1 MIIFG
6 IAIFWHE
13 LCTRIYRYKKQTTS
27 HTRPYPYET
36 PQNPNIHTYMDN
48 NFSKDMVSLFHFSKE
63 EAERTECDNVSPE
76 HLLLGM
82 LRQNVSNATRMMH
95 HVQPDLLSLKRHLE
109 KVAREHKAS
118 AVPDKNNME
127 LNHEATRLMRLSM
140 LEARAQH
147 SVEVDTEHLLRAM
160 LKDNGSTIQKLLKEH
175 GLTRENLYGEV
186 QNGYSQSDDDDR
198 EEAYGSD
205 GEASGDED
213 ESMSTVGADS
223 SPILTKKRT
232 KSGTPVLDNFCTDLT
247 EKARKGE
254 LDPVVGREKEMER
267 VAQILARRKK
277 NNPILIGEPGVGK
290 SAIVEGLAQRIVKR
304 KVSRQLWNKRVLTLD
319 MAAMVA
325 GTKFRGQF
333 EERIRNLLQELE
345 NNPDI
350 IIYIDEIHTII
361 GAGGSQGSMD
371 AANMLKPALARGQMQ
386 CIGAT
391 TIDEFRKTIEKDGA
405 LDRRF
410 QKIMVAASTAE
421 ETLQILYRLRPVY
434 EKHHNVQ
441 YTDEALEACV
451 QLTQRYISDRS
462 FPDKA
467 IDAMDESG
475 ARTHIFNIPAST
487 EIDNLETE
495 LRDIEERKNMA
506 ISAQN
511 YEAAADLRD
520 ELQQKGEQLELLQ
533 KAWIDQHEQKDTR
546 VTAETVAQ
554 VVSVMTGIPTHRIG
568 EEENS
573 RLRRLEKKLQD
584 EVIGQDEAVRK
595 VARAIQRSRVGLK
608 DPNRPIGTFLFVG
621 PTGVGKTYLA
631 KRLAL
636 EMFGS
641 EAALIRIDM
650 SEYGEKHTVS
660 RMMGAPPGYVGYE
673 EGGQLTERVRRKPY
687 SIVLLDEI
695 EKAHPDV
702 FNILLQ
708 VMDEGRLT
716 DGNGTTIDF
725 RNTVIIMT
733 SNSGTRQI
741 KDFGSGIG
749 FQSTPTAEERKQQTR
764 SIVEKALKKQFAPE
778 FLNRLDDIIYFDQL
792 SRQDILRITNI
803 ELKPLLRRIRE
814 MGYTLEL
821 SEETIE
827 RIANEGYDVQYGARP
842 LRRAIQRIIED
853 PICEM
858 LLADTGAGTED
869 GLPGISEDKAIR
881 L

>member
-1 MIIFG
+1 
-6 IAIFWHE
+6 
-13 LCTRIYRYKKQTTS
+13 
-27 HTRPYPYET
+27 
-36 PQNPNIHTYMDN
+36 MDN
-48 NFSKDMVSLFHFSKE
+48 KFSNDMASVFNFSKE

-76 HLLLGM
+76 HLLLGI
-82 LRQNVSNATRMMH
+82 LRQNVSKATRMMYK
-95 HVQPDLLSLKRHLE
+95 VQPDLLSLKRHLE
-109 KVAREHKAS
+109 KVARERKVAT
-118 AVPDKNNME
+118 VPDRNSLE
-127 LNHEATRLMRLSM
+127 LNREATRLMRLSV

-147 SVEVDTEHLLRAM
+147 SEEVDTEHLLRAM
-160 LKDNGSTIQKLLKEH
+160 LKDQGSPIQQLLEEH
-175 GLTRENLYGEV
+175 GLTRENVYGDMKD
-186 QNGYSQSDDDDR
+186 GYSHLD
-198 EEAYGSD
+198 
-205 GEASGDED
+205 DED
-213 ESMSTVGADS
+213 ESEKSDGRFETSGSIDKDS
-223 SPILTKKRT
+223 STLTMKKSS

-247 EKARKGE
+247 AKARKGE

-267 VAQILARRKK
+267 VAQILSRRKK

-290 SAIVEGLAQRIVKR
+290 SAIVEGLAQRIVER
-304 KVSRQLWNKRVLTLD
+304 KVARQLWGKRILTLD
-319 MAAMVA
+319 MASMVA

-333 EERIRNLLQELE
+333 EERVRNLLQELE
-345 NNPDI
+345 ANPDV

-410 QKIMVAASTAE
+410 QKIIVAQSTAE
-421 ETLQILYRLRPVY
+421 ETLQILYRLRPAY
-434 EKHHNVQ
+434 EKHHKVQ
-441 YTDEALEACV
+441 YTDEALDACV
-451 QLTQRYISDRS
+451 RLTQRYVSDRS

-475 ARTHIFNIPAST
+475 ARMHIFNIPANM

-506 ISAQN
+506 IKSQN

-520 ELQQKGEQLELLQ
+520 ELQMKSEQLEQLQ
-533 KAWIDQHEQKDTR
+533 RAWVEEQEQNHTL
-546 VTAETVAQ
+546 VTEDTVAQ
-554 VVSVMTGIPTHRIG
+554 VVSIMTGIPAHRIG
-568 EEENS
+568 DEENT
-573 RLRRLEKKLQD
+573 RLRQLHKNLHD
-584 EVIGQDEAVRK
+584 CVVGQDEAVQK

-621 PTGVGKTYLA
+621 PTGVGKTYLT
-631 KRLAL
+631 KRLAV

-641 EAALIRIDM
+641 EASLIRIDM

-725 RNTVIIMT
+725 RNTIIIMT

-741 KDFGSGIG
+741 KDFGTGIG
-749 FQSTPTAEERKQQTR
+749 FQNRSTDEDRKQQTR

-778 FLNRLDDIIYFDQL
+778 FLNRLDDIVYFDQL
-792 SRQDILRITNI
+792 SREDIRRIADI
-803 ELKPLLRRIRE
+803 ELKPLLRRIKE

-821 SEETIE
+821 SDKTIE
-827 RIANEGYDVQYGARP
+827 QIATEGYDVQYGARP

-858 LLADTGAGTED
+858 LLAEHSE
-869 GLPGISEDKAIR
+869 GIDENRVIR

>member
-1 MIIFG
+1 
-6 IAIFWHE
+6 
-13 LCTRIYRYKKQTTS
+13 
-27 HTRPYPYET
+27 
-36 PQNPNIHTYMDN
+36 MDN
-48 NFSKDMVSLFHFSKE
+48 KFSNDMASVFNFSRE

-82 LRQNVSNATRMMH
+82 LRQNVSKTTRLMH
-95 HVQPDLLSLKRHLE
+95 QVQPDLLSLKRHLE
-109 KVAREHKAS
+109 KMVREKKVGV
-118 AVPDKNNME
+118 VPDKNAME
-127 LNHEATRLMRLSM
+127 LNRDATRLMRLSI

-147 SVEVDTEHLLRAM
+147 SDEVDTEHLLKAM
-160 LKDNGSTIQKLLKEH
+160 LKDQGSPIQQILEEH
-175 GLTRENLYGEV
+175 GLTRENLYGDV
-186 QNGYSQSDDDDR
+186 KSGYSHTD
-198 EEAYGSD
+198 
-205 GEASGDED
+205 DED
-213 ESMSTVGADS
+213 EKDGEDDGFEMSGPAENDS
-223 SPILTKKRT
+223 PTLTKKKT
-232 KSGTPVLDNFCTDLT
+232 SKTGTPVLDNFCTDLT

-254 LDPVVGREKEMER
+254 LDPVVGRDKEMER
-267 VAQILARRKK
+267 VAQILSRRKK

-290 SAIVEGLAQRIVKR
+290 SAIVEGLAQRIIER
-304 KVSRQLWNKRVLTLD
+304 KVARQLWGKRVLTLD
-319 MAAMVA
+319 MASLVA

-333 EERIRNLLQELE
+333 EERVRNLLMELE
-345 NNPDI
+345 KNPDI

-410 QKIMVAASTAE
+410 QKIMVAPTTAE
-421 ETLQILYRLRPVY
+421 ETLQILHRLKPAY
-434 EKHHNVQ
+434 EKHHKVH

-451 QLTQRYISDRS
+451 QLTQRYISDRA

-475 ARTHIFNIPAST
+475 ARMHISNIPTST
-487 EIDNLETE
+487 EMDKLEEE
-495 LRDIEERKNMA
+495 LRSIEERKNMA
-506 ISAQN
+506 IKAQN

-520 ELQQKGEQLELLQ
+520 ELQMKSEQLEQLQ
-533 KAWIDQHEQKDTR
+533 QAWVEQQEQNRTE
-546 VTAETVAQ
+546 VTGETVAQ
-554 VVSVMTGIPTHRIG
+554 IVSIMTGIPAHRIG
-568 EEENS
+568 SEENQ
-573 RLRRLEKKLQD
+573 RLRMLDKNLQGN
-584 EVIGQDEAVRK
+584 VIGQDDAVRK
-595 VARAIQRSRVGLK
+595 VVRAIQRSRVGLK

-621 PTGVGKTYLA
+621 PTGVGKTYLT
-631 KRLAL
+631 KRLAV

-641 EAALIRIDM
+641 EASLIRIDM

-725 RNTVIIMT
+725 RNTIIIMT

-741 KDFGSGIG
+741 KDFGTGIG
-749 FQSTPTAEERKQQTR
+749 FQSTPTDEERKQQTR

-792 SRQDILRITNI
+792 SREDIQKIADI
-803 ELKPLLRRIRE
+803 ELKPLLRRISE
-814 MGYTLEL
+814 MGYTLEI
-821 SEETIE
+821 SDSTKQQIV
-827 RIANEGYDVQYGARP
+827 AEGYDVQYGARP

-853 PICEM
+853 PVCEM
-858 LLADTGAGTED
+858 ILEERID
-869 GLPGISEDKAIR
+869 DKVIR
-881 L
+881 I

>member
-1 MIIFG
+1 
-6 IAIFWHE
+6 
-13 LCTRIYRYKKQTTS
+13 
-27 HTRPYPYET
+27 
-36 PQNPNIHTYMDN
+36 
-48 NFSKDMVSLFHFSKE
+48 
-63 EAERTECDNVSPE
+63 
-76 HLLLGM
+76 
-82 LRQNVSNATRMMH
+82 
-95 HVQPDLLSLKRHLE
+95 
-109 KVAREHKAS
+109 
-118 AVPDKNNME
+118 
-127 LNHEATRLMRLSM
+127 
-140 LEARAQH
+140 
-147 SVEVDTEHLLRAM
+147 
-160 LKDNGSTIQKLLKEH
+160 
-175 GLTRENLYGEV
+175 
-186 QNGYSQSDDDDR
+186 
-198 EEAYGSD
+198 
-205 GEASGDED
+205 
-213 ESMSTVGADS
+213 
-223 SPILTKKRT
+223 
-232 KSGTPVLDNFCTDLT
+232 LDNFCTDLT
-247 EKARKGE
+247 AKARKGE

-267 VAQILARRKK
+267 VAQILSRIKK
-277 NNPILIGEPGVGK
+277 NNPIHIGEPGVGK
-290 SAIVEGLAQRIVKR
+290 SAIVEGLAQRIVER
-304 KVSRQLWNKRVLTLD
+304 KVARQLWGKRILTLD
-319 MAAMVA
+319 MASMVA

-333 EERIRNLLQELE
+333 EERVRNLLQELE
-345 NNPDI
+345 ANPDV

-410 QKIMVAASTAE
+410 QKIIVAQSTAE
-421 ETLQILYRLRPVY
+421 ETLQILYRLRPAY
-434 EKHHNVQ
+434 EKHHKVQ
-441 YTDEALEACV
+441 YTDEALDACV
-451 QLTQRYISDRS
+451 RLTQRYVSDRS

-475 ARTHIFNIPAST
+475 ARMHIFNIPANM

-506 ISAQN
+506 IKSQN

-520 ELQQKGEQLELLQ
+520 ELQMKSEQLEQLQ
-533 KAWIDQHEQKDTR
+533 RAWVEEQEQNHTL
-546 VTAETVAQ
+546 VTEDTVAQ
-554 VVSVMTGIPTHRIG
+554 VVSIMTGIPAHRIG
-568 EEENS
+568 DEENT
-573 RLRRLEKKLQD
+573 RLRQLHKNLHD
-584 EVIGQDEAVRK
+584 CVVGQDEAVQK

-621 PTGVGKTYLA
+621 PTGVGKTYLT
-631 KRLAL
+631 KRLAV

-641 EAALIRIDM
+641 EASLIRIDM

-725 RNTVIIMT
+725 RNTIIIMT

-741 KDFGSGIG
+741 KDFGTGIG
-749 FQSTPTAEERKQQTR
+749 FQNRSTDEDRKQQTR

-778 FLNRLDDIIYFDQL
+778 FLNRLDDIVYFDQL
-792 SRQDILRITNI
+792 SREDIRRIADI
-803 ELKPLLRRIRE
+803 ELKPLLRRIKE

-821 SEETIE
+821 SDKTIE
-827 RIANEGYDVQYGARP
+827 QIATEGYDVQYGARP

-858 LLADTGAGTED
+858 LLAEHSE
-869 GLPGISEDKAIR
+869 GIDENRVIR

>member
-1 MIIFG
+1 MASVF
-6 IAIFWHE
+6 
-13 LCTRIYRYKKQTTS
+13 
-27 HTRPYPYET
+27 
-36 PQNPNIHTYMDN
+36 
-48 NFSKDMVSLFHFSKE
+48 NFSRE

-76 HLLLGM
+76 HLLLGI

-95 HVQPDLLSLKRHLE
+95 KVQPDLLSLKRHLE
-109 KVAREHKAS
+109 KVVLEKKVAV
-118 AVPDKNNME
+118 VPDRNSME
-127 LNHEATRLMRLSM
+127 LNRDATRLMRLSV

-147 SVEVDTEHLLRAM
+147 SEEVDTEHLLKAM
-160 LKDNGSTIQKLLKEH
+160 LKDQGSPIQQLLEEH
-175 GLTRENLYGEV
+175 GLTRENLYGDV
-186 QNGYSQSDDDDR
+186 KSGYSQTDD
-198 EEAYGSD
+198 EEESEN
-205 GEASGDED
+205 GESGFKTNDAINND
-213 ESMSTVGADS
+213 HPT
-223 SPILTKKRT
+223 LTKNKT
-232 KSGTPVLDNFCTDLT
+232 AKSGTPVLDNFCTDLT

-267 VAQILARRKK
+267 VAQILSRRKK

-290 SAIVEGLAQRIVKR
+290 SAIVEGLAQRIIER
-304 KVSRQLWNKRVLTLD
+304 KVARQLWGKRVLTLD
-319 MAAMVA
+319 MAALVA

-333 EERIRNLLQELE
+333 EERIRNLLMELE
-345 NNPDI
+345 KNPDI

-410 QKIMVAASTAE
+410 QKIMVSPTTAE
-421 ETLQILYRLRPVY
+421 ETLQILHRLKSAY
-434 EKHHNVQ
+434 EKHHKVQ

-451 QLTQRYISDRS
+451 QLTQRYISDRA

-475 ARTHIFNIPAST
+475 ARMHISNIPTST
-487 EIDNLETE
+487 EMDKLEEE
-495 LRDIEERKNMA
+495 LRSIEERKNMA
-506 ISAQN
+506 IKAQN

-520 ELQQKGEQLELLQ
+520 ELQMKSEQLERLQ
-533 KAWIDQHEQKDTR
+533 QAWVEQQEQNR
-546 VTAETVAQ
+546 SEVTSETVAQ
-554 VVSVMTGIPTHRIG
+554 IVSIMTGIPAHRIG
-568 EEENS
+568 SEENQ
-573 RLRRLEKKLQD
+573 RLRMLDKNLQGN
-584 EVIGQDEAVRK
+584 VIGQDEAVRK
-595 VARAIQRSRVGLK
+595 VVRAIQRSRVGLK

-621 PTGVGKTYLA
+621 PTGVGKTYLT

-641 EAALIRIDM
+641 EASLIRIDM

-725 RNTVIIMT
+725 RNTIIIMT

-741 KDFGSGIG
+741 KDFGTGIG
-749 FQSTPTAEERKQQTR
+749 FQTAPSDEERKQQTR
-764 SIVEKALKKQFAPE
+764 AIVEKALKKQFAPE

-792 SRQDILRITNI
+792 SRQDIQEIAEI
-803 ELKPLLRRIRE
+803 ELKPLVRRISE
-814 MGYTLEL
+814 MGYMLEI
-821 SEETIE
+821 SEKTKD
-827 RIANEGYDVQYGARP
+827 RIVAEGYDLQYGARP
-842 LRRAIQRIIED
+842 LRRAIQRLIED

-858 LLADTGAGTED
+858 LLANQIEGQVIK
-869 GLPGISEDKAIR
+869 L
-881 L
+881 

>member
-1 MIIFG
+1 
-6 IAIFWHE
+6 
-13 LCTRIYRYKKQTTS
+13 
-27 HTRPYPYET
+27 
-36 PQNPNIHTYMDN
+36 MDN
-48 NFSKDMVSLFHFSKE
+48 KFSNDMASVFNFSKE

-76 HLLLGM
+76 HLLLGI
-82 LRQNVSNATRMMH
+82 LRQNVSKATRMMYK
-95 HVQPDLLSLKRHLE
+95 VQPDLLSLKRHLE
-109 KVAREHKAS
+109 KVARERKVAT
-118 AVPDKNNME
+118 VPDRNSLE
-127 LNHEATRLMRLSM
+127 LNREATRLMRLSV

-147 SVEVDTEHLLRAM
+147 SEEVDTEHLLRAM
-160 LKDNGSTIQKLLKEH
+160 LKDQGSPIQQLLEEH
-175 GLTRENLYGEV
+175 GLTRENVYGDV
-186 QNGYSQSDDDDR
+186 KDGYSHLD
-198 EEAYGSD
+198 
-205 GEASGDED
+205 DED
-213 ESMSTVGADS
+213 ESEKSDGRFETSGSIDKDS
-223 SPILTKKRT
+223 STLTMKKSS

-247 EKARKGE
+247 AKARKGE

-267 VAQILARRKK
+267 VAQILSRRKK

-290 SAIVEGLAQRIVKR
+290 SAIVEGLAQRIVER
-304 KVSRQLWNKRVLTLD
+304 KVARQLWGKRILTLD
-319 MAAMVA
+319 MASMVA

-333 EERIRNLLQELE
+333 EERVRNLLQELE
-345 NNPDI
+345 ANPDV

-410 QKIMVAASTAE
+410 QKIIVAQSTAE
-421 ETLQILYRLRPVY
+421 ETLQILYRLRPAY
-434 EKHHNVQ
+434 EKHHKVQ
-441 YTDEALEACV
+441 YTDEALDACV
-451 QLTQRYISDRS
+451 RLTQRYISDRS

-475 ARTHIFNIPAST
+475 ARMHIFNIPANM

-506 ISAQN
+506 IKSQN

-520 ELQQKGEQLELLQ
+520 ELQMKSEQLEQLQ
-533 KAWIDQHEQKDTR
+533 RAWVEEQEQNHTL
-546 VTAETVAQ
+546 VTEDTVAQ
-554 VVSVMTGIPTHRIG
+554 VVSIMTGIPAHRIG
-568 EEENS
+568 DEENT
-573 RLRRLEKKLQD
+573 RLRQLHKNLHD
-584 EVIGQDEAVRK
+584 CVVGQDEAVQK

-621 PTGVGKTYLA
+621 PTGVGKTYLT
-631 KRLAL
+631 KRLAV

-641 EAALIRIDM
+641 EASLIRIDM

-725 RNTVIIMT
+725 RNTIIIMT

-741 KDFGSGIG
+741 KDFGTGIG
-749 FQSTPTAEERKQQTR
+749 FQNRSTDEDRKQQTR

-778 FLNRLDDIIYFDQL
+778 FLNRLDDIVYFDQL
-792 SRQDILRITNI
+792 SREDIRRIADI
-803 ELKPLLRRIRE
+803 ELKPLLRRIKE

-821 SEETIE
+821 SDKTIE
-827 RIANEGYDVQYGARP
+827 QIATEGYDVQYGARP

-858 LLADTGAGTED
+858 LLAEHSE
-869 GLPGISEDKAIR
+869 GIDENRVIR

>member
-1 MIIFG
+1 M
-6 IAIFWHE
+6 
-13 LCTRIYRYKKQTTS
+13 L
-27 HTRPYPYET
+27 
-36 PQNPNIHTYMDN
+36 MDN
-48 NFSKDMVSLFHFSKE
+48 KFSNDMASVFNYSRE

-82 LRQNVSNATRMMH
+82 LRQNVSKATRLMH
-95 HVQPDLLSLKRHLE
+95 QVQPDLISLKRHLE
-109 KVAREHKAS
+109 RMAHEKKVEV
-118 AVPDKNNME
+118 VPDKNSME
-127 LNHEATRLMRLSM
+127 LNRDATRLMRLSI

-147 SVEVDTEHLLRAM
+147 SEEVDTEHLLKAM
-160 LKDNGSTIQKLLKEH
+160 LKDQGSPIQQLLEEH
-175 GLTRENLYGEV
+175 GLTREKLYGETR
-186 QNGYSQSDDDDR
+186 NGYSQTDDDDDDQA
-198 EEAYGSD
+198 ESNKGYEMSGGQESD
-205 GEASGDED
+205 
-213 ESMSTVGADS
+213 
-223 SPILTKKRT
+223 SPTLTKKKAH
-232 KSGTPVLDNFCTDLT
+232 KSGTPVLDNFCIDLT

-290 SAIVEGLAQRIVKR
+290 SAIVEGLAQRIIER
-304 KVSRQLWNKRVLTLD
+304 KVASQLWGKRILTLD
-319 MAAMVA
+319 MAGMVA

-333 EERIRNLLQELE
+333 EERVRNLLMELE
-345 NNPDI
+345 ANPDV

-405 LDRRF
+405 LERRF
-410 QKIMVAASTAE
+410 QKIIVAQSTAE
-421 ETLQILYRLRPVY
+421 ETLQILHRLRPAY
-434 EKHHNVQ
+434 EKHHKVK

-451 QLTQRYISDRS
+451 HLTQRYVSDRS

-475 ARTHIFNIPAST
+475 ARMHIFNIPANM

-506 ISAQN
+506 IKAQN
-511 YEAAADLRD
+511 YETAADLRD
-520 ELQQKGEQLELLQ
+520 ELQMKTEQLEQLQ
-533 KAWIDQHEQKDTR
+533 KAWVEQQEKNYTE

-554 VVSVMTGIPTHRIG
+554 VVSIMTGIPAHRIG
-568 EEENS
+568 DEENS
-573 RLRRLEKKLQD
+573 RLRLLEQNLKGS
-584 EVIGQDEAVRK
+584 VVGQDDAVLK
-595 VARAIQRSRVGLK
+595 VTRAIQRSRVGLK

-621 PTGVGKTYLA
+621 PTGVGKTYLT
-631 KRLAL
+631 KRLAM

-641 EAALIRIDM
+641 EASLIRIEM

-741 KDFGSGIG
+741 KDFGTGTG
-749 FQSTPTAEERKQQTR
+749 FQAMPTDEDRKKQTR

-778 FLNRLDDIIYFDQL
+778 FLNRLDDIVFFDQL
-792 SRQDILRITNI
+792 SQEDIRRITDI
-803 ELKPLLRRIRE
+803 ELRPLLRRIKE

-821 SEETIE
+821 SEDTINK
-827 RIANEGYDVQYGARP
+827 IATEGYDVQYGARP

-858 LLADTGAGTED
+858 LLSDKAD
-869 GLPGISEDKAIR
+869 GISEDKVIR

>member
-1 MIIFG
+1 MASVF
-6 IAIFWHE
+6 
-13 LCTRIYRYKKQTTS
+13 
-27 HTRPYPYET
+27 
-36 PQNPNIHTYMDN
+36 N
-48 NFSKDMVSLFHFSKE
+48 FSKE

-76 HLLLGM
+76 HLLLGI
-82 LRQNVSNATRMMH
+82 LRQNVSKATRMMH
-95 HVQPDLLSLKRHLE
+95 KVQPDLLSLKRHLE
-109 KVAREHKAS
+109 KVARERKVAT
-118 AVPDKNNME
+118 VPDRNSLE
-127 LNHEATRLMRLSM
+127 LNREATRLMRLSV

-147 SVEVDTEHLLRAM
+147 SEEVDTEHLLRAM
-160 LKDNGSTIQKLLKEH
+160 LKDQGSPIQQLLEEH
-175 GLTRENLYGEV
+175 GLTRENVYGDV
-186 QNGYSQSDDDDR
+186 KDGYSHLD
-198 EEAYGSD
+198 
-205 GEASGDED
+205 DED
-213 ESMSTVGADS
+213 ESEKSDGRFETSGSIDKDS
-223 SPILTKKRT
+223 STLTMKKSS

-247 EKARKGE
+247 AKARKGE

-267 VAQILARRKK
+267 VAQILSRRKK

-290 SAIVEGLAQRIVKR
+290 SAIVEGLAQRIVER
-304 KVSRQLWNKRVLTLD
+304 KVARQLWGKRILTLD
-319 MAAMVA
+319 MASMVA

-333 EERIRNLLQELE
+333 EERVRNLLQELE
-345 NNPDI
+345 ANPDV

-410 QKIMVAASTAE
+410 QKIIVAQSTAE
-421 ETLQILYRLRPVY
+421 ETLQILYRLRPAY
-434 EKHHNVQ
+434 EKHHKVQ
-441 YTDEALEACV
+441 YTDEALDACV
-451 QLTQRYISDRS
+451 RLTQRYVSDRS

-475 ARTHIFNIPAST
+475 ARMHIFNIPANM

-506 ISAQN
+506 IKSQN

-520 ELQQKGEQLELLQ
+520 ELQMKSEQLEQLQ
-533 KAWIDQHEQKDTR
+533 RAWVEEQEQNHTL
-546 VTAETVAQ
+546 VTEDTVAQ
-554 VVSVMTGIPTHRIG
+554 VVSIMTGIPAHRIG
-568 EEENS
+568 DEENT
-573 RLRRLEKKLQD
+573 RLRQLHKNLHD
-584 EVIGQDEAVRK
+584 CVVGQDEAVQK

-621 PTGVGKTYLA
+621 PTGVGKTYLT
-631 KRLAL
+631 KRLAV

-641 EAALIRIDM
+641 EASLIRIDM

-725 RNTVIIMT
+725 RNTIIIMT

-741 KDFGSGIG
+741 KDFGTGIG
-749 FQSTPTAEERKQQTR
+749 FQNRSTDEDRKQQTR

-778 FLNRLDDIIYFDQL
+778 FLNRLDDIVYFDQL
-792 SRQDILRITNI
+792 SREDIRRIADI
-803 ELKPLLRRIRE
+803 ELKPLLRRIKE

-821 SEETIE
+821 SDKTIE
-827 RIANEGYDVQYGARP
+827 QIATEGYDVQYGARP

-858 LLADTGAGTED
+858 LLAEHSE
-869 GLPGISEDKAIR
+869 GIDENRVIR

>member
-1 MIIFG
+1 MASVF
-6 IAIFWHE
+6 
-13 LCTRIYRYKKQTTS
+13 
-27 HTRPYPYET
+27 
-36 PQNPNIHTYMDN
+36 N
-48 NFSKDMVSLFHFSKE
+48 FSKE

-76 HLLLGM
+76 HLLLGI
-82 LRQNVSNATRMMH
+82 LRQNVSKATRMMH
-95 HVQPDLLSLKRHLE
+95 KVQPDLLSLKRHLE
-109 KVAREHKAS
+109 KVARERKVAT
-118 AVPDKNNME
+118 APDRNSLE
-127 LNHEATRLMRLSM
+127 LNREATRLMRLSV

-147 SVEVDTEHLLRAM
+147 SEEVDTEHLLRAM
-160 LKDNGSTIQKLLKEH
+160 LKDQGSPIQQLLEEH
-175 GLTRENLYGEV
+175 GLTRENVYGDV
-186 QNGYSQSDDDDR
+186 KDGYSQMD
-198 EEAYGSD
+198 
-205 GEASGDED
+205 DED
-213 ESMSTVGADS
+213 ESEKSDGRFETSGSIDKESSTLTMKKS
-223 SPILTKKRT
+223 S

-247 EKARKGE
+247 AKARKGE

-267 VAQILARRKK
+267 VAQILSRRKK

-290 SAIVEGLAQRIVKR
+290 SAIVEGLAQRIVER
-304 KVSRQLWNKRVLTLD
+304 KVARQLWGKRILTLD
-319 MAAMVA
+319 MASMVA

-333 EERIRNLLQELE
+333 EERVRNLLQELE
-345 NNPDI
+345 ANPDV

-410 QKIMVAASTAE
+410 QKIIVAQSTAE
-421 ETLQILYRLRPVY
+421 ETLQILYRLRPAY
-434 EKHHNVQ
+434 EKHHKVQ
-441 YTDEALEACV
+441 YTDEALDACV
-451 QLTQRYISDRS
+451 RLTQRYVSDRS

-475 ARTHIFNIPAST
+475 ARMHIFNIPANM

-506 ISAQN
+506 IKSQN

-520 ELQQKGEQLELLQ
+520 ELQMKSEQLEQLQ
-533 KAWIDQHEQKDTR
+533 RAWVEEQEQNHTL
-546 VTAETVAQ
+546 VTEDTVAQ
-554 VVSVMTGIPTHRIG
+554 VVSIMTGIPAHRIG
-568 EEENS
+568 DEENT
-573 RLRRLEKKLQD
+573 RLRQLHKNLHD
-584 EVIGQDEAVRK
+584 CVVGQDEAVQK

-621 PTGVGKTYLA
+621 PTGVGKTYLT
-631 KRLAL
+631 KRLAV

-641 EAALIRIDM
+641 EASLIRIDM

-725 RNTVIIMT
+725 RNTIIIMT

-741 KDFGSGIG
+741 KDFGTGIG
-749 FQSTPTAEERKQQTR
+749 FQNRSTDEDRKQQTR

-778 FLNRLDDIIYFDQL
+778 FLNRLDDIVYFDQL
-792 SRQDILRITNI
+792 SREDIRRIADI
-803 ELKPLLRRIRE
+803 ELKPLLRRIKE

-821 SEETIE
+821 SDKTIE
-827 RIANEGYDVQYGARP
+827 QIATEGYDVQYGARP

-858 LLADTGAGTED
+858 LLAEHSE
-869 GLPGISEDKAIR
+869 GIDENRVIR

>member
-1 MIIFG
+1 
-6 IAIFWHE
+6 
-13 LCTRIYRYKKQTTS
+13 
-27 HTRPYPYET
+27 
-36 PQNPNIHTYMDN
+36 MDN
-48 NFSKDMVSLFHFSKE
+48 KFSNDMASVFNFSRE

-82 LRQNVSNATRMMH
+82 LRQNVSKATRLMH
-95 HVQPDLLSLKRHLE
+95 QVQPDLLSLKRNLE
-109 KVAREHKAS
+109 KMAREKKVEM
-118 AVPDKNNME
+118 VPNKNSME
-127 LNHEATRLMRLSM
+127 LNREATRLMRLSV

-147 SVEVDTEHLLRAM
+147 AEEVDTEHLLKAM
-160 LKDNGSTIQKLLKEH
+160 LKDQGSPIQQLLEEH
-175 GLTRENLYGEV
+175 GLTREKLYGETRS
-186 QNGYSQSDDDDR
+186 GYSQTDDDDDDQA
-198 EEAYGSD
+198 ESNKGYEMSGGQESD
-205 GEASGDED
+205 
-213 ESMSTVGADS
+213 
-223 SPILTKKRT
+223 SPTLTKKKAH
-232 KSGTPVLDNFCTDLT
+232 KSGTPVLDNFCIDLT

-290 SAIVEGLAQRIVKR
+290 SAIVEGLAQRIVER
-304 KVSRQLWNKRVLTLD
+304 KVASQLWGKRILTLD
-319 MAAMVA
+319 MAGMVA

-333 EERIRNLLQELE
+333 EERVRNLLMELE
-345 NNPDI
+345 ANPDV

-405 LDRRF
+405 LERRF
-410 QKIMVAASTAE
+410 QKIIVAQSTAE
-421 ETLQILYRLRPVY
+421 ETLQILHRLRPAY
-434 EKHHNVQ
+434 EKHHKVK

-451 QLTQRYISDRS
+451 HLTQRYVSDRS

-475 ARTHIFNIPAST
+475 ARMHIFNIPANM

-506 ISAQN
+506 IKAQN
-511 YEAAADLRD
+511 YETAADLRD
-520 ELQQKGEQLELLQ
+520 ELQMKTEQLEQLQ
-533 KAWIDQHEQKDTR
+533 KAWVEQQEKNYTE

-554 VVSVMTGIPTHRIG
+554 VVSIMTGIPAHRIG
-568 EEENS
+568 DEENS
-573 RLRRLEKKLQD
+573 RLRQLEQNLKGS
-584 EVIGQDEAVRK
+584 VVGQDDAVLK
-595 VARAIQRSRVGLK
+595 VTRAIQRSRVGLK

-621 PTGVGKTYLA
+621 PTGVGKTYLT
-631 KRLAL
+631 KRLVM

-641 EAALIRIDM
+641 EASLIRIDM

-741 KDFGSGIG
+741 KDFGTGIG
-749 FQSTPTAEERKQQTR
+749 FQAMPTDEDRKKQTR

-778 FLNRLDDIIYFDQL
+778 FLNRLDDIVFFDQL
-792 SRQDILRITNI
+792 SQEDIRRITDI
-803 ELKPLLRRIRE
+803 ELRPLLRRIKE

-821 SEETIE
+821 SEDTINK
-827 RIANEGYDVQYGARP
+827 IATEGYDVQYGARP

-858 LLADTGAGTED
+858 LLSDKAD
-869 GLPGISEDKAIR
+869 GISEDKVIR

>member
-1 MIIFG
+1 
-6 IAIFWHE
+6 
-13 LCTRIYRYKKQTTS
+13 
-27 HTRPYPYET
+27 
-36 PQNPNIHTYMDN
+36 MDN
-48 NFSKDMVSLFHFSKE
+48 KFSNDMASVFNFSRE

-82 LRQNVSNATRMMH
+82 LRQNVSKTTRLMH
-95 HVQPDLLSLKRHLE
+95 QVQPDLLSLKRHLE
-109 KVAREHKAS
+109 NMVREKKVAV
-118 AVPDKNNME
+118 VPDKNAME
-127 LNHEATRLMRLSM
+127 LNRDATRLMRLSI

-147 SVEVDTEHLLRAM
+147 ADEVDTEHLLKAM
-160 LKDNGSTIQKLLKEH
+160 LKDQGSPIQQILEEH
-175 GLTRENLYGEV
+175 GLTRENLYGDV
-186 QNGYSQSDDDDR
+186 KSGYSHTD
-198 EEAYGSD
+198 
-205 GEASGDED
+205 DED
-213 ESMSTVGADS
+213 EKDGEEDGFEMSGPAENDS
-223 SPILTKKRT
+223 PTLTKKKT
-232 KSGTPVLDNFCTDLT
+232 SKTGTPVLDNFCTDLT

-254 LDPVVGREKEMER
+254 LDPVVGRDKEMER
-267 VAQILARRKK
+267 VAQILSRRKK

-290 SAIVEGLAQRIVKR
+290 SAIVEGLAQRIIER
-304 KVSRQLWNKRVLTLD
+304 KVARQLWGKRVLTLD
-319 MAAMVA
+319 MASLVA

-333 EERIRNLLQELE
+333 EERVRNLLMELE
-345 NNPDI
+345 KNPDI

-410 QKIMVAASTAE
+410 QKIMVAPTTAE
-421 ETLQILYRLRPVY
+421 ETLQILHRLKPAY
-434 EKHHNVQ
+434 EKHHTVH

-451 QLTQRYISDRS
+451 QLTQRYISDRA

-475 ARTHIFNIPAST
+475 ARMHISNIPTST
-487 EIDNLETE
+487 EMDKLEEE
-495 LRDIEERKNMA
+495 LRSIEERKNMA
-506 ISAQN
+506 IKAQN

-520 ELQQKGEQLELLQ
+520 ELQMKSEQLEQLQ
-533 KAWIDQHEQKDTR
+533 QAWVEQQEQNRTE
-546 VTAETVAQ
+546 VTGETVAQ
-554 VVSVMTGIPTHRIG
+554 IVSIMTGIPAHRIG
-568 EEENS
+568 SEENQ
-573 RLRRLEKKLQD
+573 RLRMLDKNLQGN
-584 EVIGQDEAVRK
+584 VIGQDDAVRK
-595 VARAIQRSRVGLK
+595 VVRAIQRSRVGLK

-621 PTGVGKTYLA
+621 PTGVGKTYLT
-631 KRLAL
+631 KRLAV

-641 EAALIRIDM
+641 EASLIRIDM

-725 RNTVIIMT
+725 RNTIIIMT

-741 KDFGSGIG
+741 KDFGTGIG
-749 FQSTPTAEERKQQTR
+749 FQSTPTDEERKQQTR

-792 SRQDILRITNI
+792 SREDIQKIADI
-803 ELKPLLRRIRE
+803 ELKPLMRRISE

-821 SEETIE
+821 SESAKQQ
-827 RIANEGYDVQYGARP
+827 IASEGYDVQYGARP

-853 PICEM
+853 PVCEM
-858 LLADTGAGTED
+858 ILEER
-869 GLPGISEDKAIR
+869 IEDKVIR
-881 L
+881 I

>member
-1 MIIFG
+1 
-6 IAIFWHE
+6 
-13 LCTRIYRYKKQTTS
+13 
-27 HTRPYPYET
+27 
-36 PQNPNIHTYMDN
+36 MDN
-48 NFSKDMVSLFHFSKE
+48 KFSNDMASVFNFSKE

-76 HLLLGM
+76 HLLLGI
-82 LRQNVSNATRMMH
+82 LRQNVSKATRMMYK
-95 HVQPDLLSLKRHLE
+95 VQPDLLSLKRHLE
-109 KVAREHKAS
+109 KVARERKVAT
-118 AVPDKNNME
+118 VPDRNSLE
-127 LNHEATRLMRLSM
+127 LNREATRLMRLSV

-147 SVEVDTEHLLRAM
+147 SEEVDTEHLLRAM
-160 LKDNGSTIQKLLKEH
+160 LKDQGSPIQQLLEEH
-175 GLTRENLYGEV
+175 GLTRENVYGDV
-186 QNGYSQSDDDDR
+186 KDGYSHLD
-198 EEAYGSD
+198 Y
-205 GEASGDED
+205 ED
-213 ESMSTVGADS
+213 ESEKSDGRFETSGSIDKDS
-223 SPILTKKRT
+223 STLTMKKSS

-247 EKARKGE
+247 AKARKGE

-267 VAQILARRKK
+267 VAQILSRRKK

-290 SAIVEGLAQRIVKR
+290 SAIVEGLAQRIVER
-304 KVSRQLWNKRVLTLD
+304 KVARQLWGKRILTLD
-319 MAAMVA
+319 MASMVA

-333 EERIRNLLQELE
+333 EERVRNLLQELE
-345 NNPDI
+345 ANPDV

-410 QKIMVAASTAE
+410 QKIIVAQSTAE
-421 ETLQILYRLRPVY
+421 ETLQILYRLRPAY
-434 EKHHNVQ
+434 EKHHKVQ
-441 YTDEALEACV
+441 YTDEALDACV
-451 QLTQRYISDRS
+451 RLTQRYVSDRS

-475 ARTHIFNIPAST
+475 ARMHIFNIPANM
-487 EIDNLETE
+487 EIDNLESE
-495 LRDIEERKNMA
+495 LRDIEERKNIA
-506 ISAQN
+506 IKSQN

-520 ELQQKGEQLELLQ
+520 ELQMKSEQLEQLQ
-533 KAWIDQHEQKDTR
+533 HAWVEQQEQNHTM
-546 VTAETVAQ
+546 VTEDTVAQ
-554 VVSVMTGIPTHRIG
+554 VVSIMTGIPAHRIG
-568 EEENS
+568 DEENT
-573 RLRRLEKKLQD
+573 RLRQLHKNLHD
-584 EVIGQDEAVRK
+584 CVVGQDEAVQK

-621 PTGVGKTYLA
+621 PTGVGKTYLT
-631 KRLAL
+631 KRLAV

-641 EAALIRIDM
+641 EASLIRIDM

-725 RNTVIIMT
+725 RNTIIIMT

-741 KDFGSGIG
+741 KDFGTGIG
-749 FQSTPTAEERKQQTR
+749 FQNRSTDEDRKQQTR

-778 FLNRLDDIIYFDQL
+778 FLNRLDDIVYFDQL
-792 SRQDILRITNI
+792 SREDIRRIADI
-803 ELKPLLRRIRE
+803 ELKPLLRRIKE

-821 SEETIE
+821 SDKTIE
-827 RIANEGYDVQYGARP
+827 QISTEGYDVQYGARP

-858 LLADTGAGTED
+858 LLAEH
-869 GLPGISEDKAIR
+869 PEGIDENRVIR

>member
-1 MIIFG
+1 
-6 IAIFWHE
+6 
-13 LCTRIYRYKKQTTS
+13 
-27 HTRPYPYET
+27 
-36 PQNPNIHTYMDN
+36 MDN
-48 NFSKDMVSLFHFSKE
+48 KFSNDMASVFNFSRE

-82 LRQNVSNATRMMH
+82 LRQNVSKTTRLMH
-95 HVQPDLLSLKRHLE
+95 QVQPDLLSLKRHLE
-109 KVAREHKAS
+109 KMVREKKVGV
-118 AVPDKNNME
+118 VPDKNAME
-127 LNHEATRLMRLSM
+127 LNRDATRLMRLSI

-147 SVEVDTEHLLRAM
+147 SDEVDTEHLLKAM
-160 LKDNGSTIQKLLKEH
+160 LKDQGSPIQQILEEH
-175 GLTRENLYGEV
+175 GLTRENLYGDV
-186 QNGYSQSDDDDR
+186 KSGYSHTD
-198 EEAYGSD
+198 
-205 GEASGDED
+205 DED
-213 ESMSTVGADS
+213 EKDGEDDGFEMSGPAENDS
-223 SPILTKKRT
+223 PTLTKKKT
-232 KSGTPVLDNFCTDLT
+232 SKTGTPVLDNFCTDLT

-254 LDPVVGREKEMER
+254 LDPVVGRDKEMER
-267 VAQILARRKK
+267 VAQILSRRKK

-290 SAIVEGLAQRIVKR
+290 SAIVEGLAQRIIER
-304 KVSRQLWNKRVLTLD
+304 KVARQLWGKRVLTLD
-319 MAAMVA
+319 MAALVA

-333 EERIRNLLQELE
+333 EERVRNLLMELE
-345 NNPDI
+345 KNPDI

-410 QKIMVAASTAE
+410 QKIMVAPTTAE
-421 ETLQILYRLRPVY
+421 ETLQILHRLKPAY
-434 EKHHNVQ
+434 EKHHKVH

-451 QLTQRYISDRS
+451 QLTQRYISDRA

-475 ARTHIFNIPAST
+475 ARMHISNIPTST
-487 EIDNLETE
+487 EMDKLEEE
-495 LRDIEERKNMA
+495 LRNIEERKNMA
-506 ISAQN
+506 IKAQN

-520 ELQQKGEQLELLQ
+520 ELQMKSEQLEQLQ
-533 KAWIDQHEQKDTR
+533 QAWVEQQEQNRTE
-546 VTAETVAQ
+546 VTGETVAQ
-554 VVSVMTGIPTHRIG
+554 IVSIMTGIPAHRIG
-568 EEENS
+568 SEENQ
-573 RLRRLEKKLQD
+573 RLRMLDKNLQGN
-584 EVIGQDEAVRK
+584 VIGQDDAVRK
-595 VARAIQRSRVGLK
+595 VVRAIQRSRVGLK

-621 PTGVGKTYLA
+621 PTGVGKTYLT
-631 KRLAL
+631 KRLAV

-641 EAALIRIDM
+641 EASLIRIDM

-725 RNTVIIMT
+725 RNTIIIMT

-741 KDFGSGIG
+741 KDFGTGIG
-749 FQSTPTAEERKQQTR
+749 FQSTPTDEERKQQTR

-792 SRQDILRITNI
+792 SRQDIERIADI
-803 ELKPLLRRIRE
+803 ELKPLMRRISE

-821 SEETIE
+821 SEGTKQQIVS
-827 RIANEGYDVQYGARP
+827 EGYDVQYGARP

-853 PICEM
+853 PVCEM
-858 LLADTGAGTED
+858 ILTDQIEGD
-869 GLPGISEDKAIR
+869 IIR
-881 L
+881 I

>member
-1 MIIFG
+1 M
-6 IAIFWHE
+6 
-13 LCTRIYRYKKQTTS
+13 L
-27 HTRPYPYET
+27 
-36 PQNPNIHTYMDN
+36 MDN
-48 NFSKDMVSLFHFSKE
+48 KFSNDMASVFNYSRE

-82 LRQNVSNATRMMH
+82 LRQNVSKATRLMH
-95 HVQPDLLSLKRHLE
+95 QVQPDLISLKRHLE
-109 KVAREHKAS
+109 RMAHEKKVEV
-118 AVPDKNNME
+118 VPDKNSME
-127 LNHEATRLMRLSM
+127 LNRDATRLMRLSI

-147 SVEVDTEHLLRAM
+147 SEEVDTEHLLKAM
-160 LKDNGSTIQKLLKEH
+160 LKDQGSPIQQLLEEH
-175 GLTRENLYGEV
+175 GLTREKLYGETR
-186 QNGYSQSDDDDR
+186 NGYSQTDDDDDDQA
-198 EEAYGSD
+198 ESNKGYEMSGGQESD
-205 GEASGDED
+205 
-213 ESMSTVGADS
+213 
-223 SPILTKKRT
+223 SPTLTKKKAH
-232 KSGTPVLDNFCTDLT
+232 KSGTPVLDNFCIDLT

-290 SAIVEGLAQRIVKR
+290 SAIVEGLAQRIVER
-304 KVSRQLWNKRVLTLD
+304 KVASQLWGKRILTLD
-319 MAAMVA
+319 MAGMVA

-333 EERIRNLLQELE
+333 EERVRNLLMELE
-345 NNPDI
+345 ANPDV

-405 LDRRF
+405 LERRF
-410 QKIMVAASTAE
+410 QKIIVAQSTAE
-421 ETLQILYRLRPVY
+421 ETLQILHRLRPAY
-434 EKHHNVQ
+434 EKHHKVK

-451 QLTQRYISDRS
+451 HLTQRYVSDRS

-475 ARTHIFNIPAST
+475 ARMHIFNIPANM

-506 ISAQN
+506 IKAQN
-511 YEAAADLRD
+511 YETAADLRD
-520 ELQQKGEQLELLQ
+520 ELQMKTEQLEQLQ
-533 KAWIDQHEQKDTR
+533 KAWVEQQEKNYTE

-554 VVSVMTGIPTHRIG
+554 VVSIMTGIPAHRIG
-568 EEENS
+568 DEENS
-573 RLRRLEKKLQD
+573 RLRLLEQNLKGS
-584 EVIGQDEAVRK
+584 VVGQDDAVLK
-595 VARAIQRSRVGLK
+595 VTRAIQRSRVGLK

-621 PTGVGKTYLA
+621 PTGVGKTYLT
-631 KRLAL
+631 KRLAM

-641 EAALIRIDM
+641 EASLIRIDM

-741 KDFGSGIG
+741 KDFGTGIG
-749 FQSTPTAEERKQQTR
+749 FQAMPTDEDRKKQTR

-778 FLNRLDDIIYFDQL
+778 FLNRLDDIVFFDQL
-792 SRQDILRITNI
+792 SQDDIRRITDI
-803 ELKPLLRRIRE
+803 ELRPLLRRIKE

-821 SEETIE
+821 SEDTI
-827 RIANEGYDVQYGARP
+827 RKIATEGYDVQYGARP

-858 LLADTGAGTED
+858 LLSDKAD
-869 GLPGISEDKAIR
+869 GIAEDKVIR

>member
-1 MIIFG
+1 MASVF
-6 IAIFWHE
+6 
-13 LCTRIYRYKKQTTS
+13 
-27 HTRPYPYET
+27 
-36 PQNPNIHTYMDN
+36 
-48 NFSKDMVSLFHFSKE
+48 NFSRE

-95 HVQPDLLSLKRHLE
+95 RVQPDLLSLKRHLE
-109 KVAREHKAS
+109 KLVGERKVEV
-118 AVPDKNNME
+118 VPDKNSME
-127 LNHEATRLMRLSM
+127 LNREATRLMRLSI

-147 SVEVDTEHLLRAM
+147 AEEVDTEHLLKAM
-160 LKDNGSTIQKLLKEH
+160 LKDQGSPIQKILQEH
-175 GLTRENLYGEV
+175 GLTRENIYGEV
-186 QNGYSQSDDDDR
+186 QYGYSPTDDKD
-198 EEAYGSD
+198 EKD
-205 GEASGDED
+205 GEEDGFEMSGPTDN
-213 ESMSTVGADS
+213 ESPT
-223 SPILTKKRT
+223 LTKKKT
-232 KSGTPVLDNFCTDLT
+232 SKTGTPVLDNFCTDLT

-254 LDPVVGREKEMER
+254 LDPVVGRDKEMER
-267 VAQILARRKK
+267 VAQILSRRKK

-290 SAIVEGLAQRIVKR
+290 SAIVEGLAQRIIER
-304 KVSRQLWNKRVLTLD
+304 KVARQLWGKRVLTLD
-319 MAAMVA
+319 LAALVA

-333 EERIRNLLQELE
+333 EERVRNLLMELE
-345 NNPDI
+345 KNPDI

-410 QKIMVAASTAE
+410 QKIMVSPTTAE
-421 ETLQILYRLRPVY
+421 ETLQILHRLKPAY
-434 EKHHNVQ
+434 EKHHKVH

-451 QLTQRYISDRS
+451 QLTQRYISDRA

-475 ARTHIFNIPAST
+475 ARMHISNIPTST
-487 EIDNLETE
+487 EMDKLEEE
-495 LRDIEERKNMA
+495 LRSIEERKNMA
-506 ISAQN
+506 IKAQN

-520 ELQQKGEQLELLQ
+520 ELQMKSEQLEQLQ
-533 KAWIDQHEQKDTR
+533 QAWVEQQEQNRTE
-546 VTAETVAQ
+546 VTGETVAQ
-554 VVSVMTGIPTHRIG
+554 IVSIMTGIPAHRIG
-568 EEENS
+568 SEENQ
-573 RLRRLEKKLQD
+573 RLRMLDKNLQGN
-584 EVIGQDEAVRK
+584 VIGQDDAVRK
-595 VARAIQRSRVGLK
+595 VVRAIQRSRVGLK

-621 PTGVGKTYLA
+621 PTGVGKTYLT
-631 KRLAL
+631 KRLAV

-641 EAALIRIDM
+641 EASLIRIDM

-725 RNTVIIMT
+725 RNTIIIMT

-741 KDFGSGIG
+741 KDFGTGIG
-749 FQSTPTAEERKQQTR
+749 FQSMPTDEERKQQTR

-792 SRQDILRITNI
+792 SRQDIERIAEI
-803 ELKPLLRRIRE
+803 ELKPLMRRISE
-814 MGYTLEL
+814 MGYTLEI
-821 SEETIE
+821 SESTKQQIV
-827 RIANEGYDVQYGARP
+827 ADGYDVQYGARP

-853 PICEM
+853 PVCEM
-858 LLADTGAGTED
+858 ILEEK
-869 GLPGISEDKAIR
+869 IEDKVIKI
-881 L
+881 

>member
-1 MIIFG
+1 MASVF
-6 IAIFWHE
+6 
-13 LCTRIYRYKKQTTS
+13 
-27 HTRPYPYET
+27 
-36 PQNPNIHTYMDN
+36 
-48 NFSKDMVSLFHFSKE
+48 NFSRE

-76 HLLLGM
+76 HLLLGI

-95 HVQPDLLSLKRHLE
+95 KVQPDLLSLKRHLE
-109 KVAREHKAS
+109 KVVLEKKVAV
-118 AVPDKNNME
+118 VPDRNSME
-127 LNHEATRLMRLSM
+127 LNRDATRLMRLSV

-147 SVEVDTEHLLRAM
+147 SEEVDTEHLLKAM
-160 LKDNGSTIQKLLKEH
+160 LKDQGSPIQQLLEEH
-175 GLTRENLYGEV
+175 GLTRENLYGDV
-186 QNGYSQSDDDDR
+186 KSGYSQTDD
-198 EEAYGSD
+198 E
-205 GEASGDED
+205 GESENGESGFKTNDAINND
-213 ESMSTVGADS
+213 HPT
-223 SPILTKKRT
+223 LTKNKT
-232 KSGTPVLDNFCTDLT
+232 AKSGTPVLDNFCTDLT

-267 VAQILARRKK
+267 VAQILSRRKK

-290 SAIVEGLAQRIVKR
+290 SAIVEGLAQRIIER
-304 KVSRQLWNKRVLTLD
+304 KVARQLWGKRVLTLD
-319 MAAMVA
+319 MAALVA

-333 EERIRNLLQELE
+333 EERVRNLLMELE
-345 NNPDI
+345 KNPDI

-410 QKIMVAASTAE
+410 QKIMVSPTSAE
-421 ETLQILYRLRPVY
+421 ETLQILHRLKSAY
-434 EKHHNVQ
+434 EKHHKVQ

-451 QLTQRYISDRS
+451 QLTQRYISDRA

-475 ARTHIFNIPAST
+475 ARMHISNIPTST
-487 EIDNLETE
+487 EMDKLEEE
-495 LRDIEERKNMA
+495 LRSIEERKNMA
-506 ISAQN
+506 IKAQN

-520 ELQQKGEQLELLQ
+520 ELQMKSEQLERLQ
-533 KAWIDQHEQKDTR
+533 QAWVEQQEQNR
-546 VTAETVAQ
+546 SEVTSETVAQ
-554 VVSVMTGIPTHRIG
+554 IVSIMTGIPAHRIG
-568 EEENS
+568 SEENQ
-573 RLRRLEKKLQD
+573 RLRMLDKNLQGN
-584 EVIGQDEAVRK
+584 VIGQDEAVRK
-595 VARAIQRSRVGLK
+595 VVRAIQRSRVGLK

-621 PTGVGKTYLA
+621 PTGVGKTYLT

-641 EAALIRIDM
+641 EASLIRIDM

-725 RNTVIIMT
+725 RNTIIIMT

-741 KDFGSGIG
+741 KDFGTGIG
-749 FQSTPTAEERKQQTR
+749 FQTAPSDEERKQQTR
-764 SIVEKALKKQFAPE
+764 AIVEKALKKQFAPE

-792 SRQDILRITNI
+792 SRQDIQKIAEI
-803 ELKPLLRRIRE
+803 ELKPLVRRISE
-814 MGYTLEL
+814 MGYTLEI
-821 SEETIE
+821 SEKTKD
-827 RIANEGYDVQYGARP
+827 RIVAEGYDLQYGARP
-842 LRRAIQRIIED
+842 LRRAIQRLIED

-858 LLADTGAGTED
+858 LLANQIEGQVIK
-869 GLPGISEDKAIR
+869 L
-881 L
+881 

>member
-1 MIIFG
+1 MASVF
-6 IAIFWHE
+6 
-13 LCTRIYRYKKQTTS
+13 
-27 HTRPYPYET
+27 
-36 PQNPNIHTYMDN
+36 
-48 NFSKDMVSLFHFSKE
+48 NFSRE

-76 HLLLGM
+76 HLLLGI

-95 HVQPDLLSLKRHLE
+95 KVQPDLLSLKRHLE
-109 KVAREHKAS
+109 KVVLEKKVAV
-118 AVPDKNNME
+118 VPDRNSME
-127 LNHEATRLMRLSM
+127 LNRDATRLMRLSV

-147 SVEVDTEHLLRAM
+147 SEEVDTEHLLKAM
-160 LKDNGSTIQKLLKEH
+160 LKDQGSPIQQLLEEH
-175 GLTRENLYGEV
+175 GLTRENLYGDV
-186 QNGYSQSDDDDR
+186 KSGYSQTDD
-198 EEAYGSD
+198 EEESEN
-205 GEASGDED
+205 GESGFKTNDAINND
-213 ESMSTVGADS
+213 HPT
-223 SPILTKKRT
+223 LTKNKT
-232 KSGTPVLDNFCTDLT
+232 AKSGTPVLDNFCTDLT

-267 VAQILARRKK
+267 VAQILSRRKK

-290 SAIVEGLAQRIVKR
+290 SAIVEGLAQRIIER
-304 KVSRQLWNKRVLTLD
+304 KVARQLWGKRVLTLD
-319 MAAMVA
+319 MAALVA

-333 EERIRNLLQELE
+333 EERIRNLLMELE
-345 NNPDI
+345 KNPDI

-410 QKIMVAASTAE
+410 QKIMVSPTTAE
-421 ETLQILYRLRPVY
+421 ETLQILHRLKSAY
-434 EKHHNVQ
+434 EKHHKVQ
-441 YTDEALEACV
+441 YTDEALKACV
-451 QLTQRYISDRS
+451 QLTQRYISDRA

-475 ARTHIFNIPAST
+475 ARMHISNIPTST
-487 EIDNLETE
+487 EMDKLEEE
-495 LRDIEERKNMA
+495 LRSIEERKNMA
-506 ISAQN
+506 IKAQN

-520 ELQQKGEQLELLQ
+520 ELQMKSEQLERLQ
-533 KAWIDQHEQKDTR
+533 QAWVEQQEQNR
-546 VTAETVAQ
+546 SEVTSETVAQ
-554 VVSVMTGIPTHRIG
+554 IVSIMTGIPAHRIG
-568 EEENS
+568 SEENQ
-573 RLRRLEKKLQD
+573 RLRMLDKNLQGN
-584 EVIGQDEAVRK
+584 VIGQDEAVRK
-595 VARAIQRSRVGLK
+595 VVRAIQRSRVGLK

-621 PTGVGKTYLA
+621 PTGVGKTYLT

-641 EAALIRIDM
+641 ESSLIRIDM

-725 RNTVIIMT
+725 RNTIIIMT

-741 KDFGSGIG
+741 KDFGTGIG
-749 FQSTPTAEERKQQTR
+749 FQTAPSDEERKQQTR
-764 SIVEKALKKQFAPE
+764 AIVEKALKKQFAPE

-792 SRQDILRITNI
+792 SRQDIQKIAEI
-803 ELKPLLRRIRE
+803 ELKPLVRRISE
-814 MGYTLEL
+814 MGYTLEI
-821 SEETIE
+821 SEKTKD
-827 RIANEGYDVQYGARP
+827 RIVAEGYDLQYGARP
-842 LRRAIQRIIED
+842 LRRAIQRLIED

-858 LLADTGAGTED
+858 LLANQIEGQVIK
-869 GLPGISEDKAIR
+869 L
-881 L
+881 

>member
-1 MIIFG
+1 MASVF
-6 IAIFWHE
+6 
-13 LCTRIYRYKKQTTS
+13 
-27 HTRPYPYET
+27 
-36 PQNPNIHTYMDN
+36 
-48 NFSKDMVSLFHFSKE
+48 NFSRE

-76 HLLLGM
+76 HLLLGI

-95 HVQPDLLSLKRHLE
+95 KVQPDLLSLKRHLE
-109 KVAREHKAS
+109 KVVLEKKVAV
-118 AVPDKNNME
+118 VPDRNSME
-127 LNHEATRLMRLSM
+127 LNRDATRLMRLSV

-147 SVEVDTEHLLRAM
+147 SEEVDTEHLLKAM
-160 LKDNGSTIQKLLKEH
+160 LKDQGSPIQQLLEEH
-175 GLTRENLYGEV
+175 GLTRENLYGDV
-186 QNGYSQSDDDDR
+186 KSGYSQTDD
-198 EEAYGSD
+198 EEESEN
-205 GEASGDED
+205 GESGFKTNDAINND
-213 ESMSTVGADS
+213 HPT
-223 SPILTKKRT
+223 LTKNKT
-232 KSGTPVLDNFCTDLT
+232 AKSGTPVLDNFCTDLT

-267 VAQILARRKK
+267 VAQILSRRKK

-290 SAIVEGLAQRIVKR
+290 SAIVEGLAQRIIER
-304 KVSRQLWNKRVLTLD
+304 KVARQLWGKRVLTLD
-319 MAAMVA
+319 MAALVA

-333 EERIRNLLQELE
+333 EERVRNLFMELE
-345 NNPDI
+345 KNPDI

-410 QKIMVAASTAE
+410 QKIMVSPTTTE
-421 ETLQILYRLRPVY
+421 ETLQILHRLKSAY
-434 EKHHNVQ
+434 EKHHKVQ

-451 QLTQRYISDRS
+451 QLTQRYISDRA

-475 ARTHIFNIPAST
+475 ARMHISNIPTST
-487 EIDNLETE
+487 ELDKLEEE
-495 LRDIEERKNMA
+495 LRSIEERKNMA
-506 ISAQN
+506 IKAQN

-520 ELQQKGEQLELLQ
+520 ELQMKSEQLERLQ
-533 KAWIDQHEQKDTR
+533 QAWVEQQEQNR
-546 VTAETVAQ
+546 SEVTSETVAQ
-554 VVSVMTGIPTHRIG
+554 IVSIMTGIPAHRIG
-568 EEENS
+568 SEENQ
-573 RLRRLEKKLQD
+573 RLRMLDKNLQGN
-584 EVIGQDEAVRK
+584 VIGQDEAVRK
-595 VARAIQRSRVGLK
+595 VVRAIQRSRVGLK

-621 PTGVGKTYLA
+621 PTGVGKTYLT

-641 EAALIRIDM
+641 EASLIRIDM

-725 RNTVIIMT
+725 RNTIIIMT

-741 KDFGSGIG
+741 KDFGTGIG
-749 FQSTPTAEERKQQTR
+749 FQTAPSDEERKQQTR
-764 SIVEKALKKQFAPE
+764 AIVEKALKKQFAPE

-792 SRQDILRITNI
+792 SRQDIQKIAEI
-803 ELKPLLRRIRE
+803 ELKPLVRRISE
-814 MGYTLEL
+814 MGYTLEI
-821 SEETIE
+821 SEKTKD
-827 RIANEGYDVQYGARP
+827 RIVAEGYDLQYGARP
-842 LRRAIQRIIED
+842 LRRAIQRLIED

-858 LLADTGAGTED
+858 LLANQIEGQVIK
-869 GLPGISEDKAIR
+869 L
-881 L
+881 

>member
-1 MIIFG
+1 
-6 IAIFWHE
+6 
-13 LCTRIYRYKKQTTS
+13 
-27 HTRPYPYET
+27 
-36 PQNPNIHTYMDN
+36 MDN
-48 NFSKDMVSLFHFSKE
+48 KFSNDMASVFNFSRE

-82 LRQNVSNATRMMH
+82 LRQNVSKTTRLMH
-95 HVQPDLLSLKRHLE
+95 QVQPDLLSLKRHLE
-109 KVAREHKAS
+109 NMVREKKVAV
-118 AVPDKNNME
+118 VPDKNAME
-127 LNHEATRLMRLSM
+127 LNRDATRLMRLSI

-147 SVEVDTEHLLRAM
+147 SDEVDTEHLLKAM
-160 LKDNGSTIQKLLKEH
+160 LKDQGSPIQQILEEH
-175 GLTRENLYGEV
+175 GLTRENLYGDV
-186 QNGYSQSDDDDR
+186 KSGYSHTD
-198 EEAYGSD
+198 
-205 GEASGDED
+205 DED
-213 ESMSTVGADS
+213 EKDGEEDGFEMSGHAENDS
-223 SPILTKKRT
+223 PTLTKKKT
-232 KSGTPVLDNFCTDLT
+232 SKTGTPVLDNFCTDLT

-254 LDPVVGREKEMER
+254 LDPVVGRDKEMER
-267 VAQILARRKK
+267 VAQILSRRKK

-290 SAIVEGLAQRIVKR
+290 SAIVEGLAQRIIER
-304 KVSRQLWNKRVLTLD
+304 KVARQLWGKRVLTLD
-319 MAAMVA
+319 MASLVA

-333 EERIRNLLQELE
+333 EERVRNLLMELE
-345 NNPDI
+345 KNPDI

-410 QKIMVAASTAE
+410 QKIMVAPTTAE
-421 ETLQILYRLRPVY
+421 ETLQILHRLKPAY
-434 EKHHNVQ
+434 EKHHKVH

-451 QLTQRYISDRS
+451 QLTQRYISDRA

-475 ARTHIFNIPAST
+475 ARMHISNIPTST
-487 EIDNLETE
+487 EMDKLEEE
-495 LRDIEERKNMA
+495 LRSIEERKNMA
-506 ISAQN
+506 IKAQN

-520 ELQQKGEQLELLQ
+520 ELQMKSEQLEQLQ
-533 KAWIDQHEQKDTR
+533 QAWVEQQEQNRTE
-546 VTAETVAQ
+546 VTGETVAQ
-554 VVSVMTGIPTHRIG
+554 IVSIMTGIPAHRIG
-568 EEENS
+568 SEENQ
-573 RLRRLEKKLQD
+573 RLRMLDKNLQGN
-584 EVIGQDEAVRK
+584 VIGQDDAVRK
-595 VARAIQRSRVGLK
+595 VVRAIQRSRVGLK

-621 PTGVGKTYLA
+621 PTGVGKTYLT
-631 KRLAL
+631 KRLAV

-641 EAALIRIDM
+641 ETSLIRIDM

-725 RNTVIIMT
+725 RNTIIIMT

-741 KDFGSGIG
+741 KDFGTGIG
-749 FQSTPTAEERKQQTR
+749 FQSTPTDEERKQQTR

-792 SRQDILRITNI
+792 SREDIQKIADI
-803 ELKPLLRRIRE
+803 ELKPLMRRISE

-821 SEETIE
+821 SESTKQQ
-827 RIANEGYDVQYGARP
+827 IASEGYDVQYGARP

-853 PICEM
+853 PVCEM
-858 LLADTGAGTED
+858 ILEER
-869 GLPGISEDKAIR
+869 IEDKVIR
-881 L
+881 I

>member
-1 MIIFG
+1 MASVF
-6 IAIFWHE
+6 
-13 LCTRIYRYKKQTTS
+13 
-27 HTRPYPYET
+27 
-36 PQNPNIHTYMDN
+36 N
-48 NFSKDMVSLFHFSKE
+48 FSKE

-76 HLLLGM
+76 HLLLGI
-82 LRQNVSNATRMMH
+82 LRQNVSKATRMMYK
-95 HVQPDLLSLKRHLE
+95 VQPDLLSLKRHLE
-109 KVAREHKAS
+109 KVARERKVAT
-118 AVPDKNNME
+118 VPDRNSLE
-127 LNHEATRLMRLSM
+127 LNREATRLMRLSV

-147 SVEVDTEHLLRAM
+147 SEEVDTEHLLRAM
-160 LKDNGSTIQKLLKEH
+160 LKDQGSPIQQLLEEH
-175 GLTRENLYGEV
+175 GLTRENVYGDV
-186 QNGYSQSDDDDR
+186 KDGYSHLD
-198 EEAYGSD
+198 
-205 GEASGDED
+205 DED
-213 ESMSTVGADS
+213 ESEKSDGRFETSGSTDKDS
-223 SPILTKKRT
+223 STLTMKKSS

-247 EKARKGE
+247 AKARKGE

-267 VAQILARRKK
+267 VAQILSRRKK

-290 SAIVEGLAQRIVKR
+290 SAIVEGLAQRIVER
-304 KVSRQLWNKRVLTLD
+304 KVARQLWGKRILTLD
-319 MAAMVA
+319 MASMVA

-333 EERIRNLLQELE
+333 EERVRNLLQELE
-345 NNPDI
+345 ANPDV

-410 QKIMVAASTAE
+410 QKIIVAQSTAE
-421 ETLQILYRLRPVY
+421 ETLQILYRLRPAY
-434 EKHHNVQ
+434 EKHHKVQ
-441 YTDEALEACV
+441 YTDEALDACV
-451 QLTQRYISDRS
+451 RLTQRYVSDRS

-475 ARTHIFNIPAST
+475 ARMHIFNIPANM

-506 ISAQN
+506 IKSQN

-520 ELQQKGEQLELLQ
+520 ELQMKSEQLEQLQ
-533 KAWIDQHEQKDTR
+533 RAWVEEQEQNHTL
-546 VTAETVAQ
+546 VTEDTVAQ
-554 VVSVMTGIPTHRIG
+554 VVSIMTGIPAHRIG
-568 EEENS
+568 DEENT
-573 RLRRLEKKLQD
+573 RLRQLHKNLHD
-584 EVIGQDEAVRK
+584 CVVGQDEAVQK

-621 PTGVGKTYLA
+621 PTGVGKTYLT
-631 KRLAL
+631 KRLAV

-641 EAALIRIDM
+641 EASLIRIDM

-725 RNTVIIMT
+725 RNTIIIMT

-741 KDFGSGIG
+741 KDFGTGIG
-749 FQSTPTAEERKQQTR
+749 FQNRSTDEDRKQQTR

-778 FLNRLDDIIYFDQL
+778 FLNRLDDIVYFDQL
-792 SRQDILRITNI
+792 SREDIRRIADI
-803 ELKPLLRRIRE
+803 ELKPLLRRIKE

-821 SEETIE
+821 SDKTIE
-827 RIANEGYDVQYGARP
+827 QIATEGYDVQYGARP

-858 LLADTGAGTED
+858 LLAEHSE
-869 GLPGISEDKAIR
+869 GIDENRVIR

>member
-1 MIIFG
+1 MASVF
-6 IAIFWHE
+6 
-13 LCTRIYRYKKQTTS
+13 
-27 HTRPYPYET
+27 
-36 PQNPNIHTYMDN
+36 N
-48 NFSKDMVSLFHFSKE
+48 FSKE

-76 HLLLGM
+76 HLLLGI
-82 LRQNVSNATRMMH
+82 LRQNVSKATRMMYK
-95 HVQPDLLSLKRHLE
+95 VQPDLLSLKRHLE
-109 KVAREHKAS
+109 KVARERKVAT
-118 AVPDKNNME
+118 VPDRNSLE
-127 LNHEATRLMRLSM
+127 LNREATRLMRLSV

-147 SVEVDTEHLLRAM
+147 SEEVDTEHLLRAM
-160 LKDNGSTIQKLLKEH
+160 LKDQGSPIQQLLEEH
-175 GLTRENLYGEV
+175 GLTRENVYGDV
-186 QNGYSQSDDDDR
+186 KDGYSHLD
-198 EEAYGSD
+198 
-205 GEASGDED
+205 DED
-213 ESMSTVGADS
+213 ESEKSDGRFETSGSIDKDS
-223 SPILTKKRT
+223 STLTMKKSS

-247 EKARKGE
+247 AKARKGE

-267 VAQILARRKK
+267 VAQILSRRKK

-290 SAIVEGLAQRIVKR
+290 SAIVEGLAQRIVER
-304 KVSRQLWNKRVLTLD
+304 KVARQLWGKRILTLD
-319 MAAMVA
+319 MASMVA

-333 EERIRNLLQELE
+333 EERVRNLLQELE
-345 NNPDI
+345 ANPDV

-410 QKIMVAASTAE
+410 QKIIVAQSTAE
-421 ETLQILYRLRPVY
+421 ETLQILYRLRPAY
-434 EKHHNVQ
+434 EKHHKVQ
-441 YTDEALEACV
+441 YTDEALDACV
-451 QLTQRYISDRS
+451 RLTQRYVSDRS

-475 ARTHIFNIPAST
+475 ARMHIFNIPANM

-506 ISAQN
+506 IKSQN

-520 ELQQKGEQLELLQ
+520 ELQMKSEQLEQLQ
-533 KAWIDQHEQKDTR
+533 RAWVEEQEQNHTL
-546 VTAETVAQ
+546 VTEDTVAQ
-554 VVSVMTGIPTHRIG
+554 VVSIMTGIPAHRIG
-568 EEENS
+568 DEENT
-573 RLRRLEKKLQD
+573 RLRQLHKNLHD
-584 EVIGQDEAVRK
+584 CVVGQDEAVQK

-621 PTGVGKTYLA
+621 PTGVGKTYLT
-631 KRLAL
+631 KRLAV

-641 EAALIRIDM
+641 EASLIRIDM

-673 EGGQLTERVRRKPY
+673 EGGQLTERVRRKSY

-725 RNTVIIMT
+725 RNTIIIMT

-741 KDFGSGIG
+741 KDFGTGIG
-749 FQSTPTAEERKQQTR
+749 FQNRSTDEDRKQQTR

-778 FLNRLDDIIYFDQL
+778 FLNRLDDIVYFDQL
-792 SRQDILRITNI
+792 SREDIRRIADI
-803 ELKPLLRRIRE
+803 ELKPLLRRIKE

-821 SEETIE
+821 SDKTIE
-827 RIANEGYDVQYGARP
+827 QIATEGYDVQYGARP

-858 LLADTGAGTED
+858 LLAEHSE
-869 GLPGISEDKAIR
+869 GIDENRVIR

>member
-1 MIIFG
+1 
-6 IAIFWHE
+6 
-13 LCTRIYRYKKQTTS
+13 
-27 HTRPYPYET
+27 
-36 PQNPNIHTYMDN
+36 MDN
-48 NFSKDMVSLFHFSKE
+48 KFSNDMASVFNFSRE

-82 LRQNVSNATRMMH
+82 LRQNVSKATRLMH
-95 HVQPDLLSLKRHLE
+95 QVQPDLLSLKRNLE
-109 KVAREHKAS
+109 KMAREKKVEM
-118 AVPDKNNME
+118 VPNKNSME
-127 LNHEATRLMRLSM
+127 LNREATRLMRLSV

-147 SVEVDTEHLLRAM
+147 AEEVDTEHLLKAM
-160 LKDNGSTIQKLLKEH
+160 LKDQGSPIQQLLEEH
-175 GLTRENLYGEV
+175 GLTREKLYGETRS
-186 QNGYSQSDDDDR
+186 GYSQTDDDDDDQA
-198 EEAYGSD
+198 ESNKGYEMSGGQESD
-205 GEASGDED
+205 
-213 ESMSTVGADS
+213 
-223 SPILTKKRT
+223 SPTLTKKKAH
-232 KSGTPVLDNFCTDLT
+232 KSGTPVLDNFCIDLT

-290 SAIVEGLAQRIVKR
+290 SAIVEGLAQRIIER
-304 KVSRQLWNKRVLTLD
+304 KVASQLWGKRILTLD
-319 MAAMVA
+319 MAGMVA
-325 GTKFRGQF
+325 GTKFHGQF
-333 EERIRNLLQELE
+333 EERVRNLLMELE
-345 NNPDI
+345 ANPDV

-405 LDRRF
+405 LERRF
-410 QKIMVAASTAE
+410 QKIIVAQSTAE
-421 ETLQILYRLRPVY
+421 ETLQILHRLRPAY
-434 EKHHNVQ
+434 EKHHKVK

-451 QLTQRYISDRS
+451 HLTQRYVSDRS

-475 ARTHIFNIPAST
+475 ARMHIFNIPANM

-506 ISAQN
+506 IKAQN
-511 YEAAADLRD
+511 YETAADLRD
-520 ELQQKGEQLELLQ
+520 ELQMKTEQLEQLQ
-533 KAWIDQHEQKDTR
+533 KAWVEQQEKNYTE

-554 VVSVMTGIPTHRIG
+554 VVSIMTGIPAHRIG
-568 EEENS
+568 DEENS
-573 RLRRLEKKLQD
+573 RLRQLEQNLKGS
-584 EVIGQDEAVRK
+584 VVGQDDAVLK
-595 VARAIQRSRVGLK
+595 VTRAIQRSRVGLK

-621 PTGVGKTYLA
+621 PTGVGKTYLT
-631 KRLAL
+631 KRLAM

-641 EAALIRIDM
+641 EASLIRIDM

-741 KDFGSGIG
+741 KDFGTGIG
-749 FQSTPTAEERKQQTR
+749 FQAMPTDEDRKKQTR

-778 FLNRLDDIIYFDQL
+778 FLNRLDDIVFFDQL
-792 SRQDILRITNI
+792 SQEDIRRITDI
-803 ELKPLLRRIRE
+803 ELRPLLRRIKE

-821 SEETIE
+821 SEDTIKK
-827 RIANEGYDVQYGARP
+827 IATEGYDVQYGARP

-858 LLADTGAGTED
+858 LLSDKAD
-869 GLPGISEDKAIR
+869 GISEDKVIR

>member
-1 MIIFG
+1 MNNKFSNDM
-6 IAIFWHE
+6 ASVF
-13 LCTRIYRYKKQTTS
+13 
-27 HTRPYPYET
+27 
-36 PQNPNIHTYMDN
+36 
-48 NFSKDMVSLFHFSKE
+48 NFSRE

-95 HVQPDLLSLKRHLE
+95 RVQPDLLSLKRHLE
-109 KVAREHKAS
+109 KMVGERKVEV
-118 AVPDKNNME
+118 VPDKNSME
-127 LNHEATRLMRLSM
+127 LNREATRLMRLSI

-147 SVEVDTEHLLRAM
+147 ADEVDTEHLLKAM
-160 LKDNGSTIQKLLKEH
+160 LKDQGSPIQKVLQEH
-175 GLTRENLYGEV
+175 GLTRENIYGEV
-186 QNGYSQSDDDDR
+186 QNGYSQTSDNDDEDDEPAGR
-198 EEAYGSD
+198 EYEMSND
-205 GEASGDED
+205 DASGD
-213 ESMSTVGADS
+213 
-223 SPILTKKRT
+223 SPTLTKKKT
-232 KSGTPVLDNFCTDLT
+232 SKTGTPVLDNFCTDLT

-254 LDPVVGREKEMER
+254 LDPVVGRDKEMER
-267 VAQILARRKK
+267 VAQILSRRKK

-290 SAIVEGLAQRIVKR
+290 SAIVEGLAQRIIER
-304 KVSRQLWNKRVLTLD
+304 KVARQLWGKRVLTLD
-319 MAAMVA
+319 MAALVA

-333 EERIRNLLQELE
+333 EERVRNLLMELE
-345 NNPDI
+345 KNPDI

-410 QKIMVAASTAE
+410 QKIMVAPTTAE
-421 ETLQILYRLRPVY
+421 ETLQILHRLKPAY
-434 EKHHNVQ
+434 EKHHKVH

-451 QLTQRYISDRS
+451 QLTQRYISDRA

-475 ARTHIFNIPAST
+475 ARMHISNIPTST
-487 EIDNLETE
+487 EMDKLEEE
-495 LRDIEERKNMA
+495 LRSIEERKNMA
-506 ISAQN
+506 IKAQN

-520 ELQQKGEQLELLQ
+520 ELQMKSEQLEQLQ
-533 KAWIDQHEQKDTR
+533 QAWVEQQEQNRTE
-546 VTAETVAQ
+546 VTGETVAQ
-554 VVSVMTGIPTHRIG
+554 IVSIMTGIPAHRIG
-568 EEENS
+568 SEENQ
-573 RLRRLEKKLQD
+573 RLRMLDKNLQGN
-584 EVIGQDEAVRK
+584 VIGQDDAVRK
-595 VARAIQRSRVGLK
+595 VVRAIQRSRVGLK

-621 PTGVGKTYLA
+621 PTGVGKTYLT
-631 KRLAL
+631 KRLAV

-641 EAALIRIDM
+641 EASLIRIDM

-725 RNTVIIMT
+725 RNTIIIMT

-741 KDFGSGIG
+741 KDFGTGIG
-749 FQSTPTAEERKQQTR
+749 FQSTPTDEERKQQTR

-792 SRQDILRITNI
+792 LREDIQKIADI
-803 ELKPLLRRIRE
+803 ELKPLLRRISE
-814 MGYTLEL
+814 MGYTLEI
-821 SEETIE
+821 SDSTKQQIV
-827 RIANEGYDVQYGARP
+827 AEGYDVQYGARP

-853 PICEM
+853 TVCEM
-858 LLADTGAGTED
+858 ILEER
-869 GLPGISEDKAIR
+869 IEDKVIR
-881 L
+881 I

>member
-1 MIIFG
+1 MASVF
-6 IAIFWHE
+6 
-13 LCTRIYRYKKQTTS
+13 
-27 HTRPYPYET
+27 
-36 PQNPNIHTYMDN
+36 
-48 NFSKDMVSLFHFSKE
+48 NFSRE

-95 HVQPDLLSLKRHLE
+95 RVQPDLLSLKRHLE
-109 KVAREHKAS
+109 KMVGERKVEV
-118 AVPDKNNME
+118 VPDKNSME
-127 LNHEATRLMRLSM
+127 LNREATRLMRLSI

-147 SVEVDTEHLLRAM
+147 ADEVDTEHLLKAM
-160 LKDNGSTIQKLLKEH
+160 LKDQGSPIQKVLQEH
-175 GLTRENLYGEV
+175 GLTRENIYGEV
-186 QNGYSQSDDDDR
+186 QNGYSQTSDNDDEDDEPAGR
-198 EEAYGSD
+198 EYEMSND
-205 GEASGDED
+205 DASGD
-213 ESMSTVGADS
+213 
-223 SPILTKKRT
+223 SPTLTKKKT
-232 KSGTPVLDNFCTDLT
+232 SKTGTPVLDNFCTDLT

-254 LDPVVGREKEMER
+254 LDPVVGRDKEMER
-267 VAQILARRKK
+267 VAQILSRRKK

-290 SAIVEGLAQRIVKR
+290 SAIVEGLAQRIIER
-304 KVSRQLWNKRVLTLD
+304 KVARQLWGKRVLTLD
-319 MAAMVA
+319 MAALVA

-333 EERIRNLLQELE
+333 EERVRNLLMELE
-345 NNPDI
+345 KNPDI

-410 QKIMVAASTAE
+410 QKIMVAPTTAE
-421 ETLQILYRLRPVY
+421 ETLQILHRLKPAY
-434 EKHHNVQ
+434 EKHHKVH

-451 QLTQRYISDRS
+451 QLTQRYISDRA

-475 ARTHIFNIPAST
+475 ARMHISNIPTST
-487 EIDNLETE
+487 EMDKLEEE
-495 LRDIEERKNMA
+495 LRSIEERKNMA
-506 ISAQN
+506 IKAQN

-520 ELQQKGEQLELLQ
+520 ELQMKSEQLEQLQ
-533 KAWIDQHEQKDTR
+533 QAWVEQQEQNRTE
-546 VTAETVAQ
+546 VTGETVAQ
-554 VVSVMTGIPTHRIG
+554 IVSIMTGIPAHRIG
-568 EEENS
+568 SEENQ
-573 RLRRLEKKLQD
+573 RLRMLDKNLQGN
-584 EVIGQDEAVRK
+584 VIGQDDAVRK
-595 VARAIQRSRVGLK
+595 VVRAIQRSRVGLK

-621 PTGVGKTYLA
+621 PTGVGKTYLT
-631 KRLAL
+631 KRLAV

-641 EAALIRIDM
+641 EASLIRIDM

-725 RNTVIIMT
+725 RNTIIIMT

-741 KDFGSGIG
+741 KDFGTGIG
-749 FQSTPTAEERKQQTR
+749 FQSTPTDEERKQQTR

-778 FLNRLDDIIYFDQL
+778 FLNRLDDIVFFDQL
-792 SRQDILRITNI
+792 SQEDIRRITDI
-803 ELKPLLRRIRE
+803 ELRPLLRRIKE

-821 SEETIE
+821 SDETINK
-827 RIANEGYDVQYGARP
+827 IATEGYDVQYGARP

-853 PICEM
+853 PVCEM
-858 LLADTGAGTED
+858 ILEER
-869 GLPGISEDKAIR
+869 IEDKVIR
-881 L
+881 I

>member
-1 MIIFG
+1 
-6 IAIFWHE
+6 
-13 LCTRIYRYKKQTTS
+13 
-27 HTRPYPYET
+27 
-36 PQNPNIHTYMDN
+36 MDN
-48 NFSKDMVSLFHFSKE
+48 KFSNDMASVFNFSKE

-76 HLLLGM
+76 HLLLGI
-82 LRQNVSNATRMMH
+82 LRQNVSKATRMMH
-95 HVQPDLLSLKRHLE
+95 KVQPDLLSLKRHLE
-109 KVAREHKAS
+109 KVARERKVAT
-118 AVPDKNNME
+118 VPDRNSLE
-127 LNHEATRLMRLSM
+127 LNREATRLMRLSV

-147 SVEVDTEHLLRAM
+147 SEEVDTEHLLRAM
-160 LKDNGSTIQKLLKEH
+160 LKDQGSPIQQLLEEH
-175 GLTRENLYGEV
+175 GLTRENVYGDV
-186 QNGYSQSDDDDR
+186 KDGYSHLD
-198 EEAYGSD
+198 
-205 GEASGDED
+205 DED
-213 ESMSTVGADS
+213 ESEKSDGRFETSGSIDKDS
-223 SPILTKKRT
+223 STLTMKKSS

-247 EKARKGE
+247 AKARKGE

-267 VAQILARRKK
+267 VAQILSRRKK

-290 SAIVEGLAQRIVKR
+290 SAIVEGLAQRIVER
-304 KVSRQLWNKRVLTLD
+304 KVARQLWGKRILTLD
-319 MAAMVA
+319 MASMVA

-333 EERIRNLLQELE
+333 EERVRNLLQELE
-345 NNPDI
+345 ANPDV

-410 QKIMVAASTAE
+410 QKIIVAQSTAE
-421 ETLQILYRLRPVY
+421 ETLQILYRLRPAY
-434 EKHHNVQ
+434 EKHHKVQ
-441 YTDEALEACV
+441 YTDEALDACV
-451 QLTQRYISDRS
+451 RLTQRYVSDRS

-475 ARTHIFNIPAST
+475 ARMHIFNIPANM

-506 ISAQN
+506 IKSQN

-520 ELQQKGEQLELLQ
+520 ELQMKSEQLEQLQ
-533 KAWIDQHEQKDTR
+533 RAWVEEQEQNHTL
-546 VTAETVAQ
+546 VTEDTVAQ
-554 VVSVMTGIPTHRIG
+554 VVSIMTGIPAHRIG
-568 EEENS
+568 DEENT
-573 RLRRLEKKLQD
+573 RLRQLHKNLHD
-584 EVIGQDEAVRK
+584 CVVGQDEAVQK

-621 PTGVGKTYLA
+621 PTGVGKTYLT
-631 KRLAL
+631 KRLAV

-641 EAALIRIDM
+641 EASLIRIDM

-725 RNTVIIMT
+725 RNTIIIMT

-741 KDFGSGIG
+741 KDFGTGIG
-749 FQSTPTAEERKQQTR
+749 FQNRSTDEDRKQQTR

-778 FLNRLDDIIYFDQL
+778 FLNRLDDIVYFDQL
-792 SRQDILRITNI
+792 SREDIRRIADI
-803 ELKPLLRRIRE
+803 ELKPLLRRIKE

-821 SEETIE
+821 SDKTIE
-827 RIANEGYDVQYGARP
+827 QIATEGYDVQYGARP

-858 LLADTGAGTED
+858 LLAEH
-869 GLPGISEDKAIR
+869 PEGIDENRVIR

>member
-1 MIIFG
+1 MASVF
-6 IAIFWHE
+6 
-13 LCTRIYRYKKQTTS
+13 
-27 HTRPYPYET
+27 
-36 PQNPNIHTYMDN
+36 
-48 NFSKDMVSLFHFSKE
+48 NFSRE

-76 HLLLGM
+76 HLLLGI

-95 HVQPDLLSLKRHLE
+95 KVQPDLLSLKRHLE
-109 KVAREHKAS
+109 KVVLEKKVAV
-118 AVPDKNNME
+118 VPDRNSME
-127 LNHEATRLMRLSM
+127 LNRDATRLMRLSV

-147 SVEVDTEHLLRAM
+147 SEEVDTEHLLKAM
-160 LKDNGSTIQKLLKEH
+160 LKDQGSPIQQLLEEH
-175 GLTRENLYGEV
+175 GLTRENLYGDV
-186 QNGYSQSDDDDR
+186 KSGYSQTDD
-198 EEAYGSD
+198 EEESEN
-205 GEASGDED
+205 GESGFKTNDAINND
-213 ESMSTVGADS
+213 HPT
-223 SPILTKKRT
+223 LTKNKT
-232 KSGTPVLDNFCTDLT
+232 AKSGTPVLDNFCTDLT

-267 VAQILARRKK
+267 VAQILSRRKK

-290 SAIVEGLAQRIVKR
+290 SAIVEGLAQRIIER
-304 KVSRQLWNKRVLTLD
+304 KVARQLWGKRVLTLD
-319 MAAMVA
+319 MAALVA

-333 EERIRNLLQELE
+333 EERVRNLLMELE
-345 NNPDI
+345 KNPDI

-410 QKIMVAASTAE
+410 QKIMVSPTTAE
-421 ETLQILYRLRPVY
+421 ETLQILHRLKSAY
-434 EKHHNVQ
+434 EKHHKVQ
-441 YTDEALEACV
+441 YTDEALKACV
-451 QLTQRYISDRS
+451 QLTQRYISDRA

-475 ARTHIFNIPAST
+475 ARMHISNIPTST
-487 EIDNLETE
+487 EMDKLEEE
-495 LRDIEERKNMA
+495 LRSIEERKNMA
-506 ISAQN
+506 IKAQN

-520 ELQQKGEQLELLQ
+520 ELQMKSEQLERLQ
-533 KAWIDQHEQKDTR
+533 QAWVEQQEQNR
-546 VTAETVAQ
+546 SEVTSETVAQ
-554 VVSVMTGIPTHRIG
+554 IVSIMTGIPAHRIG
-568 EEENS
+568 SEENQ
-573 RLRRLEKKLQD
+573 RLRMLDKNLQGN
-584 EVIGQDEAVRK
+584 VIGQDEAVRK
-595 VARAIQRSRVGLK
+595 VVRAIQRSRVGLK

-621 PTGVGKTYLA
+621 PTGVGKTYLT

-641 EAALIRIDM
+641 ESSLIRIDM

-725 RNTVIIMT
+725 RNTIIIMT

-741 KDFGSGIG
+741 KDFGTGIG
-749 FQSTPTAEERKQQTR
+749 FQTAPSDEERKQQTR
-764 SIVEKALKKQFAPE
+764 AIVEKALKKQFAPE

-792 SRQDILRITNI
+792 SRQDIQKIAEI
-803 ELKPLLRRIRE
+803 ELKPLVRRISE
-814 MGYTLEL
+814 MGYTLEI
-821 SEETIE
+821 SEKTKD
-827 RIANEGYDVQYGARP
+827 RIVAEGYDLQYGARP
-842 LRRAIQRIIED
+842 LRRAIQRLIED

-858 LLADTGAGTED
+858 LLANQIEGQVIK
-869 GLPGISEDKAIR
+869 L
-881 L
+881 

>member
-1 MIIFG
+1 M
-6 IAIFWHE
+6 
-13 LCTRIYRYKKQTTS
+13 L
-27 HTRPYPYET
+27 
-36 PQNPNIHTYMDN
+36 MDN
-48 NFSKDMVSLFHFSKE
+48 KFSNDMASVFNYSRE

-82 LRQNVSNATRMMH
+82 LRQNVSKATRLMH
-95 HVQPDLLSLKRHLE
+95 QVQPDLLSLKRHLE
-109 KVAREHKAS
+109 RMAHEKKVEV
-118 AVPDKNNME
+118 VPDKNSME
-127 LNHEATRLMRLSM
+127 LNRDATRLMRLSI

-147 SVEVDTEHLLRAM
+147 SEEVDTEHLLKAM
-160 LKDNGSTIQKLLKEH
+160 LKDQGSPIQQLLEEH
-175 GLTRENLYGEV
+175 GLTREKLYGETRS
-186 QNGYSQSDDDDR
+186 GYSQTDDDDDDQA
-198 EEAYGSD
+198 ESNKGYEMSGGQESD
-205 GEASGDED
+205 
-213 ESMSTVGADS
+213 
-223 SPILTKKRT
+223 SPTLTKKKAH
-232 KSGTPVLDNFCTDLT
+232 KSGTPVLDNFCIDLT

-290 SAIVEGLAQRIVKR
+290 SAIVEGLAQRIVER
-304 KVSRQLWNKRVLTLD
+304 KVASQLWGKRILTLD
-319 MAAMVA
+319 MAGMVA

-333 EERIRNLLQELE
+333 EERVRNLLMELE
-345 NNPDI
+345 ANPDV

-405 LDRRF
+405 LERRF
-410 QKIMVAASTAE
+410 QKIIVAQSTAE
-421 ETLQILYRLRPVY
+421 ETLQILHRLRPAY
-434 EKHHNVQ
+434 EKHHKVK

-451 QLTQRYISDRS
+451 HLTQRYVSDRS

-475 ARTHIFNIPAST
+475 ARMHIFNIPANM

-506 ISAQN
+506 IKAQN
-511 YEAAADLRD
+511 YETAADLRD
-520 ELQQKGEQLELLQ
+520 ELQMKTEQLEQLQ
-533 KAWIDQHEQKDTR
+533 KAWVEQQEKNYTE

-554 VVSVMTGIPTHRIG
+554 VVSIMTGIPAHRIG
-568 EEENS
+568 DEENS
-573 RLRRLEKKLQD
+573 RLRQLEQNLKGS
-584 EVIGQDEAVRK
+584 VVGQDDAVLK
-595 VARAIQRSRVGLK
+595 VTRAIQRSRVGLK

-621 PTGVGKTYLA
+621 PTGVGKTYLT
-631 KRLAL
+631 KRLAM

-641 EAALIRIDM
+641 EASLIRIDM

-741 KDFGSGIG
+741 KDFGTGIG
-749 FQSTPTAEERKQQTR
+749 FQAMPTDEDRKKQTR

-778 FLNRLDDIIYFDQL
+778 FLNRLDDIVFFDQL
-792 SRQDILRITNI
+792 SQEDIRRITDI
-803 ELKPLLRRIRE
+803 ELRPLLRRIKE

-821 SEETIE
+821 SEDTINK
-827 RIANEGYDVQYGARP
+827 IATEGYDVQYGARP

-858 LLADTGAGTED
+858 LLSDKAD
-869 GLPGISEDKAIR
+869 GISEDKVIR